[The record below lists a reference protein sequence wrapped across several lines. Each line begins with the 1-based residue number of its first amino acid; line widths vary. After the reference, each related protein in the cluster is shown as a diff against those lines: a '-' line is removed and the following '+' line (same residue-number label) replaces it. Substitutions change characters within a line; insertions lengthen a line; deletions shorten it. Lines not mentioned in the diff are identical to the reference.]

1 MKTWL
6 LLLAAILTEVTAS
19 VSLKAAQTHPIWYP
33 LVVLGYVASFYL
45 LSRVLRLGL
54 GLGVAYGI
62 WGATGVA
69 LTALASVLFFGEPLT
84 PLMIGG
90 LILIIAGVLVVEL
103 GSQRAHG
110 AAERAAAAAT
120 ASAAA
125 TTVAATTTAA
135 AATAAAETPTE
146 APA

>member
-110 AAERAAAAAT
+110 AA
-120 ASAAA
+120 
-125 TTVAATTTAA
+125 A
-135 AATAAAETPTE
+135 AATAAATATSAAAVTTSAEAPTE

>member
-110 AAERAAAAAT
+110 AAERAAAAP

-125 TTVAATTTAA
+125 TAVAATTTAA
-135 AATAAAETPTE
+135 AATTSAEAPTE